1 MNFSAVTNTIIKFIR
16 SQVKSSHSTG
26 VVLGLSGGLDSS
38 VAVTLAAKALDSKN
52 VLSLIIPDYNVS
64 LKEDI
69 HDSISL
75 AKKLKIKYKIV
86 DITNIKS
93 NYVKSLPKNKIAIGN
108 LTARIRMNIIY
119 YYSNIYNKLVIGPSD
134 KSEILLGY
142 FTKYGDGGADIFPL
156 GDLYKTQV
164 RNLGSNL
171 DLSPQIIS
179 KKSSP
184 VLWKGQTAEGE
195 LGMTY
200 DLIDEILKDIIKS
213 DTLGTKISSKSYI
226 VKNYKKSDFIKVKKL
241 IEKNKHK
248 RNTPVVCKIS
258 SLN

>member
-16 SQVKSSHSTG
+16 SNVKLSHSTG

-38 VAVTLAAKALDSKN
+38 VAVTLAAKALDSKA
-52 VLSLIIPDYNVS
+52 VLSLIIPDYSVS

-69 HDSISL
+69 QDSVSL
-75 AKKLKIKYKIV
+75 AKKLKIKYKII

-93 NYVKSLPKNKIAIGN
+93 NYVKFLPQNKIAIGN

-164 RNLGSNL
+164 RNLGSYL
-171 DLSPQIIS
+171 DLSSQIIA

-184 VLWKGQTAEGE
+184 MLWKGQTAEGE

-200 DLIDEILKDIIKS
+200 DLIDPILKDIIKS
-213 DTLGTKISSKSYI
+213 DTLGTKISSKSFA
-226 VKNYKKSDFIKVKKL
+226 VKNYKKSDFIMVKKL
-241 IEKNKHK
+241 VEKNKHK
-248 RNTPVVCKIS
+248 RNIPAICKIS